1 MQIPI
6 DFLWR
11 ADCFLPAIARFKVTP
26 DRGGGGMRETMSFN
40 ELREQLN
47 KRRAELL
54 VRLERI
60 IQELRHEGGLPADF
74 EEQAT
79 ERENDEVLAGLDDA
93 SRTEIQQIQTTLR
106 RLDAGQYGHCKDCHK
121 PIPAKRLK
129 ARPYSTRC
137 LKCETRSLGGVDTD
151 VHMSQ

>member
-1 MQIPI
+1 
-6 DFLWR
+6 
-11 ADCFLPAIARFKVTP
+11 
-26 DRGGGGMRETMSFN
+26 MRETMSFN

-93 SRTEIQQIQTTLR
+93 SRTEIQQIQTTLQ

-121 PIPAKRLK
+121 PIDVALSAGTGQGFVIKTVHGTTLQ
-129 ARPYSTRC
+129 RPV
-137 LKCETRSLGGVDTD
+137 E
-151 VHMSQ
+151 